1 MKGKFTEKFPRIT
14 GLRGDN
20 GTFMEDG
27 FGADGMNCGLERI
40 LADKLRQVRLLQR
53 EGMEVPAEVRFV
65 RSGRTEV
72 VTREYARLLC

>member
-53 EGMEVPAEVRFV
+53 ERIIVRIEIHIV
-65 RSGRTEV
+65 RYG
-72 VTREYARLLC
+72 